1 MSDVNVEQTLSQLE
15 EIVSKLESDE
25 VDLDEALKLFEDG
38 VKLSDQVQKKLKDS
52 ELKLKQVIE
61 TSEGFSLEDF
71 SL

>member
-1 MSDVNVEQTLSQLE
+1 MSEVNMEQTLNQLE

-61 TSEGFSLEDF
+61 SSEGFSLEDF
-71 SL
+71 AL

>member
-1 MSDVNVEQTLSQLE
+1 MSDVNVEQTLNQLE

-52 ELKLKQVIE
+52 ELKLTQVIE

>member
-1 MSDVNVEQTLSQLE
+1 MSDVNVEQTLNQLE

>member
-1 MSDVNVEQTLSQLE
+1 MSEVNVEQTLNQLE
-15 EIVSKLESDE
+15 DIVSKLESDE

>member
-1 MSDVNVEQTLSQLE
+1 MSEVNMEQTLNQLE

-25 VDLDEALKLFEDG
+25 VDLDEALKLFEEG

-61 TSEGFSLEDF
+61 SSEGFSLEDF
-71 SL
+71 AL